1 MKTQQHIDALYERRK
16 TAGGF
21 EQALIDAYLRADGG
35 NTRILEEAFKGTRF
49 DLTPKPKYNHGVET
63 LRNAAYWSGHRDEY
77 LNDDKTAY
85 QIIDEYLKMIKATRF
100 DNGYRSHWSQSLGGM
115 GGAQGLQ
122 RRSPYGKFYRIHRAQ
137 DGYIRRTTN
146 NEKYSMGLYVREVRR
161 GTGDDSRTGI
171 RDDHRGTGIRK

>member
-1 MKTQQHIDALYERRK
+1 MMKTQQHIDALYERRK

-49 DLTPKPKYNHGVET
+49 DLTPKPKFNSGVET

-85 QIIDEYLKMIKATRF
+85 QIIDEYLKE
-100 DNGYRSHWSQSLGGM
+100 N
-115 GGAQGLQ
+115 AQ
-122 RRSPYGKFYRIHRAQ
+122 
-137 DGYIRRTTN
+137 
-146 NEKYSMGLYVREVRR
+146 
-161 GTGDDSRTGI
+161 
-171 RDDHRGTGIRK
+171 